1 MRQLQDNGVAAVAWP
16 LIDIVGAADRSAL
29 VAAWQGLTMRRLVV
43 FVSINAAVYFFAA
56 RPTGAV
62 WPTTTLAAAPGP
74 ATGDALRAEGLGEA
88 SIVEPPSTAPQF
100 DSEALWQRLEAHEW
114 RGASVLVVR
123 GDGGR
128 DWLAEQLVA
137 AGASVD
143 SVAAYR
149 REPPR
154 FDAAARRLVDQALAE
169 PQAWIWL
176 FSSSQ
181 AIGHLEAAAGA
192 GVGRWGRS
200 QAIATHPR
208 IARRAEAA
216 GFQPVFEAG
225 PGIDAVVACLQ
236 SIGQ

>member
-1 MRQLQDNGVAAVAWP
+1 MALP
-16 LIDIVGAADRSAL
+16 LIDIVAVADRSAL
-29 VAAWQGLTMRRLVV
+29 LAAWQGLTTRRLVV
-43 FVSINAAVYFFAA
+43 FVSSNAVVHFFAA
-56 RPTGAV
+56 RPADAV
-62 WPTTTLAAAPGP
+62 WPTTALAAAPGP

-88 SIVEPPSTAPQF
+88 SIVEPSSTAPQF
-100 DSEALWQRLEAHEW
+100 DSEALWQRLAARGW

-128 DWLAEQLVA
+128 DWLAEQLAA

-143 SVAAYR
+143 SAAAYR
-149 REPPR
+149 RAPPR
-154 FDAAARRLVDQALAE
+154 FDAAARRLVDQTLAE

-181 AIGHLEAAAGA
+181 AVGHLEAGAGA
-192 GVGRWGRS
+192 GRWGRS
-200 QAIATHPR
+200 RAIATHPR

-216 GFQPVFEAG
+216 GFQAVVEAG